1 MKEAW
6 KTTLLVVG
14 AKNKWL
20 NNSERVIELIQKVV
34 FINKNPISSY
44 NAKTKDTQKLIEK
57 EYYKSINQYYKI
69 DNVEDCLFLKLRTYI
84 YLQKKQV
91 SLI

>member
-69 DNVEDCLFLKLRTYI
+69 DKPYQALILDK
-84 YLQKKQV
+84 YLILHLHLDSKM
-91 SLI
+91 I